1 MLTPEKMIAEY
12 GAWYKEG
19 NINSKDLHDQIF
31 TKSDT
36 EELFTFRKTN
46 DTRIDK
52 VNTIITS
59 VLQPFYATFS
69 HLGSFDFDPN
79 PWFLDRVK
87 INVALKPDDLAET
100 AIDFLAQKGV
110 ERKGAPIV
118 ALIAKYL
125 VMKAKED
132 NEVYGVFKG
141 VRALPS
147 AANQL
152 LGVPG
157 SPADSVTGIRAKIRA
172 YSAASKTVDIAAGA
186 VPTDPVEFV
195 TYMENYYY
203 AIEEDL
209 RDTIK
214 DFVMSRTLRTRYK
227 RGFRL
232 KYKDNYDA
240 GGATDEIIDTEVKI
254 KGYKSHNASD
264 MIWTTMPEN
273 RIGYRKNPTNFGV
286 FDLGVKDI
294 YQIQMA
300 TDWYTGVDFINPSW
314 IITNGQDLTD

>member
-1 MLTPEKMIAEY
+1 MLTPAKMIAQY
-12 GAWYKEG
+12 GQWYKEG
-19 NINSKDLHDQIF
+19 NINSKDLHSQIF

-36 EELFTFRKTN
+36 EELFTFRKTD

-52 VNTIITS
+52 VNTIIDK
-59 VLQPFYATFS
+59 VLQPFYNTFS

-79 PWFLDRVK
+79 PWFLDHVK

-100 AIDFLAQKGV
+100 AVDFLVQKGV

-118 ALIAKYL
+118 AVIAQYLI
-125 VMKAKED
+125 MKAKED
-132 NEVYGVFKG
+132 HEVDGIFKG
-141 VRALPS
+141 ERALPS

-152 LGVPG
+152 LGIPG
-157 SPADSVTGIRAKIRA
+157 NPSGAVNGLRKKFRA
-172 YSAASKTVDIAAGA
+172 YSAAGKMENIAMGA

-195 TYMENYYY
+195 TYVEDMFY

-254 KGYKSHNASD
+254 KGYKSHNGSD
-264 MIWTTMPEN
+264 MIWSTMPAN
-273 RIGYRKNPTNFGV
+273 RIGFRKNPKNFGV

-300 TDWYTGVDFINPSW
+300 TDWYTGVDFINPNW
-314 IITNGQDLTD
+314 IITNGQDLA